1 MMHQP
6 ISQVSLSST
15 SSVISAEKSTQQLQ
29 AEKAERDER
38 YAALVARKEA
48 LEKRLKEKNDELKR
62 FCVQEAELTGSLPLE
77 TPLEPGETPPAF
89 RRRVGTAFT
98 IPQCLFDKL
107 KSDEE
112 QTLAALELEYKIL
125 SQITCAAMRMASD
138 VSLKRSVRRQRRIEY
153 QQNSKRLTELE
164 MRLNEARKQQALK
177 LRKKPRPASDTV
189 ESSADKEPSEG
200 GFGGTSTLTK
210 SVAMNGGRSY
220 SASDR
225 PPSSSSSTSL
235 SHTHQNHMHESHKQQ
250 PDKQLHATLSAPHH
264 YLKAGSPDFRS
275 HRQQL
280 QRLGSGGYFTHH
292 HAHYQHQSYSSS
304 PTNYPTLSGA
314 PLDLEKLSRHD
325 TAFIMSPS
333 WSPFAPHDAH
343 YLHRH
348 SHTARPAASQNFL
361 ELDENE
367 PLDGSPVRRPSLE
380 SRSSRWKG
388 NRFGSLD
395 RKKKMAQS
403 SPCLDS
409 RSVEGLDVMQPESLD
424 VPDRANF
431 IVPTSRA
438 AHKISSTKR
447 AETKQLQQQQHNHL
461 LPPPPPVHHR
471 HRSGSSPHKEYL
483 TPPPQPKIKEPMR
496 EPPLPPSEA
505 LLPGQTYPEHSYG
518 LTNLI
523 RTQSLGAVSTASSAK
538 SAETRS
544 IKDMYPST
552 SYTQQLPPK
561 RQPPP
566 VPPEKPPSRRPS
578 GHSVFESK
586 EASLS
591 GSFSSLHLSNGLHSP
606 QGSIHSQS
614 KVEGQDTFEMA
625 VPYESPKHHMV
636 VQAGKWQPYW
646 EETKPFEMSDFYK
659 YSTKFRNKQPKQ
671 ADVPSKQQPL
681 HLRVDDEAAAITLPK
696 VMPSPTPSMSP
707 QQKGVYQPLQPMTCQ
722 PVDPNKAITPE
733 LPAKQGKVMSPNLSL
748 NLSNG
753 GESLADAFSTEML
766 AWYQDK
772 SVPRS
777 ATLV

>member
-177 LRKKPRPASDTV
+177 LRKKPRPAS
-189 ESSADKEPSEG
+189 
-200 GFGGTSTLTK
+200 
-210 SVAMNGGRSY
+210 
-220 SASDR
+220 
-225 PPSSSSSTSL
+225 
-235 SHTHQNHMHESHKQQ
+235 
-250 PDKQLHATLSAPHH
+250 
-264 YLKAGSPDFRS
+264 
-275 HRQQL
+275 
-280 QRLGSGGYFTHH
+280 
-292 HAHYQHQSYSSS
+292 
-304 PTNYPTLSGA
+304 
-314 PLDLEKLSRHD
+314 D